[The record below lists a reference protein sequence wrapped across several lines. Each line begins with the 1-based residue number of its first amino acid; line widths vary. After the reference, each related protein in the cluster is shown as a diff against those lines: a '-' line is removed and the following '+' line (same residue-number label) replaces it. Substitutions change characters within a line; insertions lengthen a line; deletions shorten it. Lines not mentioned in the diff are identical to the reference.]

1 MTMHMRPLSWL
12 LVATTVATSTA
23 CATVTRPH
31 MNRVTVASDPPL
43 AAIMADGEPVGDT
56 PVTVPL
62 SRHGWWGRG
71 RGGAVLR
78 FEKDGFVPSE
88 VWIERRVNRWVF
100 GNFVLA
106 AIAGGLAAADPDSS
120 GDRGP
125 GRVAAA
131 TLLWSVGIDFLS
143 GSLFAFPRTVHTTL
157 APAAAVHR
165 GPTYGAVTA
174 WRNPMAG
181 PRHSSRW
188 AQNARCG
195 KDARCRRDVS
205 RRCRR

>member
-1 MTMHMRPLSWL
+1 MSIHKRPAGWL
-12 LVATTVATSTA
+12 LVAATVAASTA
-23 CATVTRPH
+23 CATVTRPY

-43 AAIMADGEPVGDT
+43 AAITADGDPVGET
-56 PVTVPL
+56 PATVPL
-62 SRHGWWGRG
+62 SRRDWWGRG
-71 RGGAVLR
+71 RGGALLR

-125 GRVAAA
+125 GRVAAG
-131 TLLWSVGIDFLS
+131 TLLWSLGIDFLS

-157 APAAAVHR
+157 APAAGAHR
-165 GPTYGAVTA
+165 GSAYGAAATR
-174 WRNPMAG
+174 RNPMAG
-181 PRHSSRW
+181 P
-188 AQNARCG
+188 
-195 KDARCRRDVS
+195 
-205 RRCRR
+205 

>member
-1 MTMHMRPLSWL
+1 MSIHMRPVCRL
-12 LVATTVATSTA
+12 LVAATVAASTA
-23 CATVTRPH
+23 CATATRPY
-31 MNRVTVASDPPL
+31 MSRVTVASDPPL
-43 AAIMADGEPVGDT
+43 AAIMADGDPVGET

-62 SRHGWWGRG
+62 SRHGLWGRG

-88 VWIERRVNRWVF
+88 VWVERRVNRWVL

-131 TLLWSVGIDFLS
+131 TLLWSFGIDFLS

-157 APAAAVHR
+157 APAAGVHR
-165 GPTYGAVTA
+165 GSAYGAAAT
-174 WRNPMAG
+174 WRKPIAG
-181 PRHSSRW
+181 P
-188 AQNARCG
+188 
-195 KDARCRRDVS
+195 
-205 RRCRR
+205 

>member
-1 MTMHMRPLSWL
+1 MWIHIWPVCRPLV
-12 LVATTVATSTA
+12 VAIVAASTA

-31 MNRVTVASDPPL
+31 MNRVTIASDPPL
-43 AAIMADGEPVGDT
+43 AVIVADGDPVGET
-56 PVTVPL
+56 PATVPL
-62 SRHGWWGRG
+62 SRRDWWGRG

-88 VWIERRVNRWVF
+88 VWVERRVNRWVL

-131 TLLWSVGIDFLS
+131 TLLWSFGIDFLS

-157 APAAAVHR
+157 APAAGVHR
-165 GPTYGAVTA
+165 GSAHGAAAT
-174 WRNPMAG
+174 WRKPIAG
-181 PRHSSRW
+181 P
-188 AQNARCG
+188 
-195 KDARCRRDVS
+195 
-205 RRCRR
+205 